1 MKWSEEAGQAVS
13 KVPFFVKKRVKKKV
27 EEEAARS
34 GAKIVTPE
42 HVRNS
47 QKKFLNNMEDEIKG
61 YRIETCFGSGG
72 CPNRISQDNDLVQ
85 KIEEKLSD
93 RDLKIFLKEYIN
105 GPVRMHH
112 EFRVSISDCPNACSR
127 PQIVNFGVMGACRPM
142 VSEELCTQCQA
153 CLDACAEH
161 AISFTDESETPI
173 IDMEKCLA
181 CGKCIKA
188 CPTGTLAEEA
198 RGYRVLVDG
207 KLGRHP
213 RLGRELEGIFSAEE
227 VLALV
232 DQYLDFFQMSHIK
245 DSRFERGLAQKDF
258 DDILKEASRTGRYG
272 HDSLPAGDPHLE
284 NKA

>member
-13 KVPFFVKKRVKKKV
+13 KVPFFVKKRVKEKV

-34 GAKIVTPE
+34 GASIVTIE
-42 HVRNS
+42 HFRNC
-47 QKKFLNNMEDEIKG
+47 QKKSPSNMGDEIKG
-61 YRIETCFGSGG
+61 YRIETCSGSGG
-72 CPNRISQDNDLVQ
+72 CPNRISQDNGLVQ
-85 KIEEKLSD
+85 KIEEKLSV

-105 GPVRMHH
+105 GPVRIHH

-127 PQIVNFGVMGACRPM
+127 PQIVNFGVIGASRPM
-142 VSEELCTQCQA
+142 VSEETCTQCRA

-173 IDMEKCLA
+173 IDLEKCLA
-181 CGKCIKA
+181 CGKCIKV
-188 CPTGTLAEEA
+188 CPSGTLAEGT

-213 RLGRELEGIFSAEE
+213 RLGRELEGVFSAEE

-245 DSRFERGLAQKDF
+245 DSRFERELEQKDF
-258 DDILKEASRTGRYG
+258 DDILKKASRTGRYD
-272 HDSLPAGDPHLE
+272 HDSLAVGDPRLE
-284 NKA
+284 NKT